1 MSDHGHPAEAHVSLR
16 RCCSA
21 DLTWHSR
28 RGGRA
33 RRSYVSALEGTRFDR
48 RAESEPREI
57 PRRDASRRR
66 ARSAHLRTRVRAD
79 HHPLPRSPA
88 SRSLARDRRPGPPR
102 HGDNADALPPAS
114 QDTGTASRSSDCA
127 PALRRTIP
135 ILCGVCAESCVQSVS
150 LRCGFD
156 DAYPCPSSRPRPAIP
171 RDALSARRRGFRRR
185 LRPLPHR

>member
-66 ARSAHLRTRVRAD
+66 ARSARLRTRVRAD

-88 SRSLARDRRPGPPR
+88 SRSLARDRRPWPPR

-114 QDTGTASRSSDCA
+114 QDTGNRISFIGLRACAETHDSDSLRGLRGIVRAIRFTPMRFRRRLSVSFKSA
-127 PALRRTIP
+127 PASNPSR
-135 ILCGVCAESCVQSVS
+135 CAQ
-150 LRCGFD
+150 R
-156 DAYPCPSSRPRPAIP
+156 AT
-171 RDALSARRRGFRRR
+171 ARVRRR